1 MKIYHREELDPSE
14 YGPIISYGVELDPR
28 ITLRPKHARSIVS
41 AVMNSGH
48 VTSVN
53 IICISSGYGYDG
65 YDLDFDTFDELFEY
79 IDRSNLDDA
88 EHFILQTSFGRTMLG
103 LGFELG
109 TNRMNMSFRRYEEA
123 DMQQLIETI
132 EDILPG
138 CLTAPERTGPK
149 HPKCRFCNRELPKMA
164 RKCPWCGKEK

>member
-14 YGPIISYGVELDPR
+14 YGPIICYGVELAPG
-28 ITLRPKHARSIVS
+28 ITLRPKHVRSIVS
-41 AVMNSGH
+41 AVMNAGH
-48 VTSVN
+48 VTGVN
-53 IICISSGYGYDG
+53 IICISSGYG

-79 IDRSNLDDA
+79 IDNHNLDDA
-88 EHFILQTSFGRTMLG
+88 EHFILQTGYG
-103 LGFELG
+103 LTTLDFGFELG

-123 DMQQLIETI
+123 DMQRLIGTI

-149 HPKCRFCNRELPKMA
+149 HPKCRFCKRELPKMSDD
-164 RKCPWCGKEK
+164 CPWCGKAQ

>member
-1 MKIYHREELDPSE
+1 MKIYHREEVDPSK
-14 YGPIISYGVELDPR
+14 YGPLIYYKAELDPG
-28 ITLRPKHARSIVS
+28 ITLRPEHAQSIVS

-48 VTSVN
+48 VTSVSM
-53 IICISSGYGYDG
+53 ICISSGYGYDG

-79 IDRSNLDDA
+79 IDRNNLDDA
-88 EHFILQTSFGRTMLG
+88 EYFILQTSYGLTSLD

-149 HPKCRFCNRELPKMA
+149 HPKCRFCKRELPKMSDN
-164 RKCPWCGKEK
+164 CPWCGKKQ